1 MQFSS
6 SLWPVLVA
14 LSFSAQA
21 GVYEVAQRQA
31 QASDDGPGT
40 LQRPWKT
47 VAKAAQTA
55 KAGDL
60 VLIRDGV
67 YRERVVAAQ
76 NGTQEAPIRFHA
88 APGARV
94 VLTGAERLKD
104 WQKVEGQRPIYRVPW
119 AYRFNTW
126 SKTMTHPD
134 DEYHQLVGR
143 CEQVVVEGYLL
154 RQVLEAG
161 QLAPGTFFVDL
172 TNQSLEVW
180 DFAGR
185 NLNQLLVEAS
195 VRQELFRVEGAYVQ
209 LQGLRFCYAANP
221 AQHGAVVLA
230 GSHDSMEDCV
240 IERMNSSGASFV
252 GESAVVSGCV
262 FRDNGQL
269 GFGAARAHRMVF
281 SECLVENNNTKGFDR
296 GWEAGGNKLV
306 LCRDVVLQGCRFVRN
321 RGHGIWFDIGNEH
334 CTVQH
339 CLIAENEDSGIF
351 DEISFGL
358 HAHDNVIVGNGF
370 ASTRGAWGAQAG
382 ISLSSSPDCVL
393 ERNLI
398 VENREGLD
406 FREQMRTTPR
416 IDAPKEREVSV
427 WNHDELIRSNIIAY
441 NRDAQVWGW
450 FDVQDERHWPALRRQ
465 QDVVSGQSA
474 ADVSTPGGDGASQG
488 LSLEKLRFKFEG
500 NIYYAAPEQ
509 GAFEWGVSWRRH
521 KSYRHLPDFQRDLQI
536 DTDGQIIDPGFV
548 DVSALDLRL
557 KPEVMVRLEPN
568 YPQGPVP
575 GVLLGRR

>member
-1 MQFSS
+1 MRFSCWVWS
-6 SLWPVLVA
+6 VVLA
-14 LSFSAQA
+14 LTFSAPA
-21 GVYEVAQRQA
+21 AVYEVAQRHA

-40 LQRPWKT
+40 PERPWKT

-55 KAGDL
+55 RAGDL

-76 NGTQEAPIRFHA
+76 SGTEEAPIRFQA

-94 VLTGAERLKD
+94 VLTGAERLSD
-104 WQKVEGQRPIYRVPW
+104 WQKAEGQRPIYHVPW

-126 SKTMTHPD
+126 SKTMAHPD
-134 DEYHQLVGR
+134 DEYHRLVGR
-143 CEQVVVEGYLL
+143 CEQVMLEGYFL

-172 TNQSLEVW
+172 TNRLLQAL

-185 NLNQLLVEAS
+185 DLNHVLVEAS
-195 VRQELFRVEGAYVQ
+195 VRQEIFRVEGAHVQ
-209 LQGLRFCYAANP
+209 LRGLRFCYAANP

-230 GSHDSMEDCV
+230 GSHDRMEDCTL
-240 IERMNSSGASFV
+240 ERMNASGASFV
-252 GESAVVSGCV
+252 GESAVVRGCV

-269 GFGAARAHRMVF
+269 GFGAARAHRLLF
-281 SECLVENNNTKGFDR
+281 TECLVENNNTKGFDR

-306 LCRDVVLQGCRFVRN
+306 LCRDVMLQECRFVRN

-334 CTVQH
+334 CTVHH
-339 CLIAENEDSGIF
+339 CLIADNEDSGIF
-351 DEISFGL
+351 DEISFGFQ
-358 HAHDNVIVGNGF
+358 AHDNVIVGNGF

-406 FREQMRTTPR
+406 FREQMRTTSR
-416 IDAPKEREVSV
+416 IDGEKEVAI
-427 WNHDELIRSNIIAY
+427 WNHDELIRSNIIAN

-450 FDVQDERHWPALRRQ
+450 FDVDDNRHWPARGRS
-465 QDVVSGQSA
+465 VTGVSA
-474 ADVSTPGGDGASQG
+474 ASGTGGDRQSQG
-488 LSLEKLRFKFEG
+488 LSLEKLQLKFEG

-521 KSYRHLPDFQRDLQI
+521 KSYRNLADFQTDLQI
-536 DTDGQIIDPGFV
+536 DSGSRMLNADFV
-548 DVSALDLRL
+548 NARALDFRL
-557 KPEVMVRLEPN
+557 KPEVMLQVKPN
-568 YPQGPVP
+568 YPRGSVP
-575 GVLLGRR
+575 GVVLGSDR